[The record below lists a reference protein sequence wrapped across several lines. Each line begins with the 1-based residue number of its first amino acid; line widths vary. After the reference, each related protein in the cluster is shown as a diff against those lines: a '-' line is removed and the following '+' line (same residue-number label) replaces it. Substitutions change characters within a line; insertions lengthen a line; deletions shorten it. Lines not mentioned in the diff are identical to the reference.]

1 MRRNKRRI
9 KGIASIEFAL
19 GFVGF
24 WLMCMLW
31 VEMSY
36 MSFVSAVT
44 DITISE
50 AARQSKKSEDDYDKI
65 FQSAVN
71 RAGSVW
77 GNVIDKTKLRMSVQY
92 LASVKDL
99 ESHTKPCKIPDKE
112 NIATC
117 GVQKNS
123 AIAVY
128 RLDYRFSPMLTYF
141 SDTSSLFLREVIVIQ
156 EYERDKFKH

>member
-1 MRRNKRRI
+1 MRRNKRRN

-50 AARQSKKSEDDYDKI
+50 AARQSKKARTITIKFSKAQLIEP
-65 FQSAVN
+65 V
-71 RAGSVW
+71 
-77 GNVIDKTKLRMSVQY
+77 
-92 LASVKDL
+92 
-99 ESHTKPCKIPDKE
+99 
-112 NIATC
+112 
-117 GVQKNS
+117 
-123 AIAVY
+123 
-128 RLDYRFSPMLTYF
+128 RFGEM
-141 SDTSSLFLREVIVIQ
+141 
-156 EYERDKFKH
+156 